1 MSGRVVQQAVPD
13 RLLQYKRD
21 LETAQM
27 VTEHWKN
34 STVRAIF
41 KFWAA
46 RIKGKASTNEIKKQI
61 KRKPKNTSDDR
72 TETKVKVRQTKRR
85 SSRRP
90 RMEEY
95 CVVARPRKTKVKVK
109 VVLSAK
115 DSIEQGRCCG
125 REPARVWVVKREA
138 AKARAKAIALQR
150 KSFKTTTKAVKTKV
164 AAYFVNSTQRKA
176 KKTKTF
182 GIPGTPFMVSNK
194 SVSHVEFKTAVV
206 LKPTPKTMFRNFT
219 NVNGKRTKRRN
230 SGYWMVR

>member
-1 MSGRVVQQAVPD
+1 M
-13 RLLQYKRD
+13 
-21 LETAQM
+21 
-27 VTEHWKN
+27 TEHWRN

-41 KFWAA
+41 KTWAD
-46 RIKGKASTNEIKKQI
+46 RSKDKALKKKIKKE
-61 KRKPKNTSDDR
+61 KRRKPKNTSDDR
-72 TETKVKVRQTKRR
+72 TDPKVKGRQIKRR

-176 KKTKTF
+176 KKTISDSRKYYKF
-182 GIPGTPFMVSNK
+182 DF
-194 SVSHVEFKTAVV
+194 FQ
-206 LKPTPKTMFRNFT
+206 
-219 NVNGKRTKRRN
+219 
-230 SGYWMVR
+230 